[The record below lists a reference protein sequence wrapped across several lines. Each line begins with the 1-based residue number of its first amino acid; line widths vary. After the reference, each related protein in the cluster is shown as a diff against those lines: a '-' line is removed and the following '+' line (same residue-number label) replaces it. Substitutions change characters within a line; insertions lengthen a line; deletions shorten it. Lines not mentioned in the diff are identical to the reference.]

1 MNQPVT
7 YALRRNVP
15 STDKNGRSALICLA
29 VIRMP
34 DGSGKTLAI
43 PEGLLATIPPDKR
56 EDFIAAEIESVVG
69 YEVTR
74 RQ

>member
-1 MNQPVT
+1 MNAPIT
-7 YALRRNVP
+7 YGVQRNVAA
-15 STDKNGRSALICLA
+15 TDKSGRPVKIALC

-34 DGSGKTLAI
+34 DGKATTLAI

-56 EDFIAAEIESVVG
+56 DDFIASEVEAAVG

-74 RQ
+74 Q